1 MSDPKMGDVVFYI
14 SPDQVQD
21 FKGLSKVFAA
31 IVSRVFQDGTVNLV
45 VFDDRHQVMKHE
57 ARVKRI
63 TKSGQ
68 TAVFFMPQAPAAAA
82 PVAPPPP
89 PPPPPPVPP
98 PPPRP
103 SPPPPPPRPPPLPP
117 FSPPSLCLFSSPSLP
132 SPTLNS
138 QTS

>member
-89 PPPPPPVPP
+89 PPPPAPIPTAPPAPEPTTPAAAPTPIVTEPPPVAEAAAPA
-98 PPPRP
+98 P
-103 SPPPPPPRPPPLPP
+103 SV
-117 FSPPSLCLFSSPSLP
+117 
-132 SPTLNS
+132 
-138 QTS
+138 